1 MSTVLEEKKEKSKK
15 EWHAFLIGINKDVCL
30 FLWLSL
36 NYSWPQTSR
45 RCLTMIKRKRN
56 GCTSVITTKYSMV
69 LLRDVFVI
77 LRNTRVHF
85 DVSLS
90 HPKVKGYKPSY
101 LPLSFLQSQQGGN
114 KVLLISSLPL
124 SHPSSSLPLKFPF
137 FFSLCSMVSHL
148 AIQDFFFFWNWGFWI
163 AFTNYLDINLNGVVR
178 WSSFMDYLQACSFS
192 PRLLNFVTYFCFE
205 LLIFFFFCEFFFF
218 FKGIF

>member
-1 MSTVLEEKKEKSKK
+1 
-15 EWHAFLIGINKDVCL
+15 
-30 FLWLSL
+30 
-36 NYSWPQTSR
+36 
-45 RCLTMIKRKRN
+45 MIKRKRN
-56 GCTSVITTKYSMV
+56 GCTSVITTKYSVV

-114 KVLLISSLPL
+114 KVLLISSPPL

-137 FFSLCSMVSHL
+137 FFRCVLWFR
-148 AIQDFFFFWNWGFWI
+148 I
-163 AFTNYLDINLNGVVR
+163 
-178 WSSFMDYLQACSFS
+178 
-192 PRLLNFVTYFCFE
+192 
-205 LLIFFFFCEFFFF
+205 
-218 FKGIF
+218 